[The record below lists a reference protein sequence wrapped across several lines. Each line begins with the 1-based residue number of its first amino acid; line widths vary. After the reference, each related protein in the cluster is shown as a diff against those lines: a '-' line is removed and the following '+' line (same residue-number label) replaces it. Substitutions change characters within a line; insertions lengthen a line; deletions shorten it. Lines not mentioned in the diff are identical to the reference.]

1 VTASRTLGLAAIA
14 LSAVFGG
21 CRQVQDSLL
30 YYPTAAPRAPP
41 APPQGWSA
49 DLITL
54 ARPGG
59 IELRGWLVK
68 PAGPPAPL
76 LLYFGGNAEEVSWLI
91 ATANR
96 VGRRA
101 VALVNYRGYGTSS
114 GKPAEAA
121 LKDDGLA
128 LYDALVAR
136 SDVDGTAVA
145 VMGRSLGTGI
155 AVHVAAQRPVDRV
168 VLISPY
174 DSIAAVAAHHF
185 PAALVRAVLLD
196 RYDTAALAPSIR
208 APMIA
213 IAASRDDVIPVEYSR
228 RLHALWG
235 GPKQWLELPRAGHN
249 DLQEYPEYWRSIEAF
264 LAK

>member
-1 VTASRTLGLAAIA
+1 MSASRTFGLAAIA

-30 YYPTAAPRAPP
+30 YYPAAAPRAPP
-41 APPQGWSA
+41 APPQGWSVEPV
-49 DLITL
+49 TL
-54 ARPGG
+54 ARPGD
-59 IELRGWLVK
+59 IELSGWLVK

-76 LLYFGGNAEEVSWLI
+76 LLYFGGNAEEVSWQI
-91 ATANR
+91 ASANR
-96 VGRRA
+96 VGRWA
-101 VALVNYRGYGTSS
+101 VALVNYRGYGKSS

-121 LKDDGLA
+121 LKDDGVA

-136 SDVDGTAVA
+136 SDVDSGTVA
-145 VMGRSLGTGI
+145 VMGRSLGAGI
-155 AVHVAAQRPVDRV
+155 AVHVAAHRPVDRV

-185 PAALVRAVLLD
+185 PAALVRAVLVD
-196 RYDTAALAPSIR
+196 RYDAAALAPSIR

-213 IAASRDDVIPVEYSR
+213 IAAGRDNTIPVENSR
-228 RLHALWG
+228 RLHAVWG